1 MEKPELIHYNGA
13 RHLQLYG
20 LDPPLNPHQLGQPV
34 DELVGTPVD
43 ILSYGL
49 GMGQTFL
56 YDTKVGTRFGEHAT
70 EHNSSVVWWRAA
82 ESLQRAPD
90 SAFLYL
96 RTRSLA
102 CRWGGSPPP
111 RSGRCSRGWC
121 GAACDRWRFTPVVA
135 RWRRKA
141 YYPPPALALERLSCR
156 APTTATRT

>member
-96 RTRSLA
+96 RTRPFFIGLPLGWFTATAVWPVLA
-102 CRWGGSPPP
+102 RMVWGG
-111 RSGRCSRGWC
+111 
-121 GAACDRWRFTPVVA
+121 
-135 RWRRKA
+135 
-141 YYPPPALALERLSCR
+141 L
-156 APTTATRT
+156 